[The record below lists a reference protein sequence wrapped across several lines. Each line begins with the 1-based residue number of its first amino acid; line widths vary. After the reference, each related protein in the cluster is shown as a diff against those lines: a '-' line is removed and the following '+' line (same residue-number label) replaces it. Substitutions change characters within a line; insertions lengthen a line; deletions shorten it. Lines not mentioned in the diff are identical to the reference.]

1 MEEIKDYL
9 ENLEMPEWGCISKVK
24 VEGDGILIRYCD
36 TATIYISTEFEWDS
50 CLKIENNSALGKL
63 DLEFV
68 LEVLNRQKEI
78 ISLLEE
84 AD

>member
-1 MEEIKDYL
+1 MKEIKDYL
-9 ENLEMPEWGCISKVK
+9 ESLEMPEWGRINKVEI
-24 VEGDGILIRYCD
+24 EGDGILIRYCY
-36 TATIYISTEFEWDS
+36 TATIYISTEYEWDS
-50 CLKIENNSALGKL
+50 YLQIENNSALGKL

>member
-9 ENLEMPEWGCISKVK
+9 ESLEMPEWGYISE
-24 VEGDGILIRYCD
+24 VEIDGDGIRIMYCD
-36 TATIYISTEFEWDS
+36 MATIHISTEFEWLS
-50 CLKIENNSALGKL
+50 SLKIENNSALGKM

>member
-9 ENLEMPEWGCISKVK
+9 EKLEKPEWGYISKVEI
-24 VEGDGILIRYCD
+24 EGDGIRIRYCD
-36 TATIYISTEFEWDS
+36 TATIYISTEWEWDS
-50 CLKIENNSALGKL
+50 GLQIEINSALSKL

-78 ISLLEE
+78 ISLLEA

>member
-1 MEEIKDYL
+1 MEKIKDYL
-9 ENLEMPEWGCISKVK
+9 KNLEMPEWGYINKVEI
-24 VEGDGILIRYCD
+24 EGDGIRIRYCD
-36 TATIYISTEFEWDS
+36 IATIYISTEFEWIS
-50 CLKIENNSALGKL
+50 GLQIENNSALGKL

>member
-9 ENLEMPEWGCISKVK
+9 KNLEMPEWGYINK
-24 VEGDGILIRYCD
+24 VEIEGDVIRIIYCD
-36 TATIYISTEFEWDS
+36 IATIYFSTEHEWDS
-50 CLKIENNSALGKL
+50 GLQIEINSALGKL